1 MHAKK
6 TSFAGFIYLKSLCA
20 ACCLTCLLML
30 IPDGAKLNELYILH
44 IVALNLRRIHVAC
57 ANVLLYTSAVVV
69 VYYVR
74 ARCRKQIFMIVKLQD
89 VEILSNCSHTPQHL
103 DEYIPSIAF
112 CPFASKLHF
121 VLL

>member
-1 MHAKK
+1 M
-6 TSFAGFIYLKSLCA
+6 
-20 ACCLTCLLML
+20 LT
-30 IPDGAKLNELYILH
+30 PDGAKINELYILH

-57 ANVLLYTSAVVV
+57 ANVLLYTSAVVVVVV

-103 DEYIPSIAF
+103 DEYIPSIVF
-112 CPFASKLHF
+112 CTFASKLHF
-121 VLL
+121 VLTIINTVTC